1 MRTLLIVGHVDQLV
15 GKVHVLLTI
24 VVQGVAFLT
33 DEIIFHINT
42 VLVLEVD
49 EFFLHFKQIVDNFL
63 LFTHDAI
70 SMEKVNLS
78 VKSIDAGT
86 ITITP

>member
-42 VLVLEVD
+42 VLVFEVD
-49 EFFLHFKQIVDNFL
+49 EFFLHFKQLVDNFL
-63 LFTHDAI
+63 LLTHDAI